1 MFLFGEHL
9 LQREAISKIAS
20 WPGMQFFS
28 GGSQIVAGRLSMGY
42 LIDPMIGYSG
52 PSSLPQ
58 DELKSLLMSVR
69 VAALFS
75 GIMVMVCMIAVPTA
89 ADDTVADDTAAKY
102 STKDVMKKAFKGGLL
117 KKVAGGTASDEEKKE
132 LQSMLVSLS
141 KNKPKK
147 GEADSWKKLT
157 GALVKAGDGAV
168 KGDPK
173 AGDMLKKAA
182 NCKACHNSHK

>member
-1 MFLFGEHL
+1 
-9 LQREAISKIAS
+9 
-20 WPGMQFFS
+20 
-28 GGSQIVAGRLSMGY
+28 
-42 LIDPMIGYSG
+42 
-52 PSSLPQ
+52 
-58 DELKSLLMSVR
+58 MSVR
-69 VAALFS
+69 VGALFS
-75 GIMVMVCMIAVPTA
+75 GIMVVVCMIAVPTCA
-89 ADDTVADDTAAKY
+89 ADDTAAKY

>member
-89 ADDTVADDTAAKY
+89 AEKY